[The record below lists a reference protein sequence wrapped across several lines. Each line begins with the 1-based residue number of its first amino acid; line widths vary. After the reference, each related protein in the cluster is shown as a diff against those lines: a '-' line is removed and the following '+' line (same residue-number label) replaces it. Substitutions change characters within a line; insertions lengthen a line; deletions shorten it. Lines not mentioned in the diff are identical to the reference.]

1 MPDIIADAF
10 SGNVIRFWGRNP
22 TIGSGSLED
31 LNNYG
36 LAIDPYTVLGAG
48 SALDISSSSTA
59 DAAAGTGART
69 VRIVGLDA
77 SGAFQSAV
85 VTLNGQ
91 TQFTTS
97 TTWTD
102 VWAADVIT
110 TGTGNANAGDIYII
124 KTGTGGVVTA
134 GVPAT
139 VTSGLLKILVGW
151 NTDMNG
157 HYCVPVGSA
166 YKYKVVDICA
176 SSYTQAAALHV
187 CLQEPFSSTDKSI
200 HLAAVVGLGSAGH
213 AQLNTEN
220 CDFVIGAGQAI
231 RIRAVGA
238 AASAVT
244 QANVTLKRVF

>member
-1 MPDIIADAF
+1 MPDLFADAF
-10 SGNVIRFWGRNP
+10 SGNLIRFWGRN
-22 TIGSGSLED
+22 TAIGGGSLED
-31 LNNYG
+31 LNTYG

-77 SGAFQSAV
+77 NGAFQSSV
-85 VTLNGQ
+85 VTMNGQ
-91 TQFTTS
+91 TQFTTT

-102 VWAADVIT
+102 VWAADVVT
-110 TGTGNANAGDIYII
+110 TGTGLANAGDIYII

-139 VTSGLLKILVGW
+139 VTSGLLMVTAGW

-157 HYCVPVGSA
+157 HYCVPVSSPA
-166 YKYKVVDICA
+166 KYKLVDVCA
-176 SSYTQAAALHV
+176 SSYTQAAALLV
-187 CLQEPFSSTDKSI
+187 CIQEPFSSTDKSI
-200 HLAAVVGLGSAGH
+200 HVAAVVGLGSSGH
-213 AQLNTEN
+213 AQMNAEN
-220 CDFVIGAGQAI
+220 CDFVLGAGQAL
-231 RIRAVGA
+231 RLRAFGA

-244 QANVTLKRVF
+244 QANATLRRVF